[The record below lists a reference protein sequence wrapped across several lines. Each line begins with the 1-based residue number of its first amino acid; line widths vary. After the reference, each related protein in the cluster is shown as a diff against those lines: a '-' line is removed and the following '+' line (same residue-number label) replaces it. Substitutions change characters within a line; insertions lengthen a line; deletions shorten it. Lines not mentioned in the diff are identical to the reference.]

1 LRLAPALPARERIGA
16 YGWRLRRVDLEVD
29 STAEAESPHKGQRG
43 LRRLFN
49 AFFYSLSGLRLAFD
63 HESAFRQEIAIA
75 VILVPAACFA
85 PVTAAERV
93 LLIGSVALVLIV
105 ELLNSSVEA
114 AIDRIGFDTHRLSK
128 RAKDL
133 GSAAVFLALLL
144 LATTWML
151 ILWPGIVALLK

>member
-1 LRLAPALPARERIGA
+1 MTSKIEAPA
-16 YGWRLRRVDLEVD
+16 VDATD
-29 STAEAESPHKGQRG
+29 TSESPHKGQRG

-49 AFFYSLSGLRLAFD
+49 ALFYSLSGLRIAVN

-75 VILVPAACFA
+75 VVLIPLACFV
-85 PVTAAERV
+85 PVSAAERI
-93 LLIGSVALVLIV
+93 LLIGSVLLLLIV

-144 LATTWML
+144 LAVTWAL
-151 ILWPGIVALLK
+151 IAGPTLVSLIRAAARA